1 MYNENI
7 KKSIYKWRENNKDE
21 WNEYHNVKEKE
32 RYEKNK
38 VEILIKKKEI
48 YEYKKFL
55 FNSNLKNELNYF
67 RNILI

>member
-1 MYNENI
+1 MYNDNI

-21 WNEYHNVKEKE
+21 WKDYHNVKEKE

-38 VEILIKKKEI
+38 IIVLAKMKEK
-48 YEYKKFL
+48 YDYNKFL
-55 FNSNLKNELNYF
+55 NNRNLRIELEYF